1 MQHLSGLITA
11 CYTPMHADTSLNLDM
26 IEPLAERCIQDEVAG
41 VFICGATGEF
51 ASLSV
56 AERISIAERWRAAT
70 ADRLKLIVHVGGTC
84 LSDCQHLAKHA
95 AKIGADGISAIA
107 PYFYKPATLEV
118 LVDFCAVVSGAASHL
133 PFYYYHLPPL
143 SGVDFPMFDFLQR
156 GADRIAGLAG
166 IKYSN
171 TDLMDMG
178 RCVNFDGGRF
188 NILFGVDEMLLSGLV
203 LGSPG
208 AVGTSY
214 SFAAGLYNRIIE
226 AFKSGDMETAR
237 QQQGRSMELLA
248 IARRYGGHRGM
259 KQIMKMIGLDCGPI
273 RLPWRPLSVMEY
285 DTMHTELDA
294 IGFWEYCSQPEKV
307 STGASH

>member
-1 MQHLSGLITA
+1 MHLSGLIAAT
-11 CYTPMHADTSLNLDM
+11 YTPMHSDTSLNLDM
-26 IEPLAERCIQDEVAG
+26 VDRLAERYVHDGVTG

-107 PYFYKPATLEV
+107 PYFYKPATVEV
-118 LVDFCAVVSGAASHL
+118 LIDFCAQVTSAASHL

-143 SGVDFPMFDFLQR
+143 SGVDFPMVDFLEQ
-156 GADRIAGLAG
+156 GAGRIPGLAG
-166 IKYSN
+166 IKYSS

-178 RCVNFDGGRF
+178 RCVNFDNGRF
-188 NILFGVDEMLLSGLV
+188 NILFGVDEMFLSALV

-214 SFAAGLYNRIIE
+214 SFAAPLYNRIIE

-237 QQQGRSMELLA
+237 QLQSRSMELIA
-248 IARRYGGHRGM
+248 IARRYGGHRAM

-273 RLPWRPLSVMEY
+273 RLPWRPLSVIEY
-285 DTMHTELDA
+285 DTIHTELQA
-294 IGFWEYCSQPEKV
+294 LSFWDYCSQPESV
-307 STGASH
+307 GSGTS